1 MKKRLAMLFLSCLPG
16 FLPTMADDETGI
28 FANVLLQ
35 SGDTESIMLRND
47 ASYVGARF
55 VKAQKTFTINGKT
68 FDIADVK
75 EITFEQRIITG
86 IQELTSKATRQ
97 TAVDDN
103 TLFDLSGRK
112 VTYNKWDANQKP
124 LPRGIYIRGGKKIVV
139 R

>member
-1 MKKRLAMLFLSCLPG
+1 MKKRLAMLFLSCLLG

-35 SGDTESIMLRND
+35 SG
-47 ASYVGARF
+47 GARF